1 MKLGYRA
8 FWRAR
13 LPFDYNRLSER
24 KEPMSILI
32 KSLKQFLVSEDGPTA
47 VEYAV
52 MLGLIIATLI
62 ATIQAVGTKAN
73 SGLTKTSNL
82 MDSMT

>member
-1 MKLGYRA
+1 
-8 FWRAR
+8 
-13 LPFDYNRLSER
+13 
-24 KEPMSILI
+24 MSILI